1 MPEEQKEKK
10 MFRRESDLKELQEK
24 FNKFI
29 GDLASEKA
37 SGENIPDIVETMRK
51 DKRLP
56 HPFAVFI
63 SKFRFI
69 IFIIVVALVMLVPF
83 PMAIDFV
90 GTVIPASKTVMRVP
104 HDGTL
109 KDVRFK
115 YGEMVKKDDIICE
128 VYNERYGLEK
138 GLKGERLK
146 TTEEERV
153 ATEKLAQDLR
163 IILERK
169 KGLSVKGLVSAT
181 EVDQAQLEYD
191 KAEIAHLNVTREI
204 KTLKEAIA
212 LLESLIQESTI
223 RSQIDGIFMTPNLN
237 ESANQFIQKGEKLC
251 EVADLSDFIVEISM
265 KEKDMMTIREGQ
277 RVTVRFSIHPF
288 SSYAGEIFRVGYY
301 VADAI
306 GSKGRVAQP
315 TKDQF
320 FLITFEAKT
329 TKTISAYIKVQDIPK
344 DIKYG
349 MAAKVRA
356 TRISNIWSALFPKTM

>member
-1 MPEEQKEKK
+1 MPEEQDQKK

-37 SGENIPDIVETMRK
+37 SGENIPDIVETMHK
-51 DKRLP
+51 EKKLT
-56 HPFAVFI
+56 HPFAAFM
-63 SKFRFI
+63 SRYRFI
-69 IFIIVVALVMLVPF
+69 IFLIVVSIIMTVPF
-83 PMAIDFV
+83 PMPIDFI
-90 GTVIPASKTVMRVP
+90 GTVIPATKTVIRVP

-115 YGEMVKKDDIICE
+115 YGDMVKKDDIICW

-138 GLKGERLK
+138 ELKGERLK
-146 TTEEERV
+146 TAEEELAASER
-153 ATEKLAQDLR
+153 LAQDLQV
-163 IILERK
+163 ILERK
-169 KGLSVKGLVSAT
+169 NKLSKQGLVSAT
-181 EVDQAQLEYD
+181 ELDQAQLEHD
-191 KAEIAHLNVTREI
+191 KAEIAHLNVMRET
-204 KTLKEAIA
+204 KALKEAMA

-223 RSQIDGIFMTPNLN
+223 RSQIDGIFMTPNLA
-237 ESANQFIQKGEKLC
+237 ESANQFLQKGEKLC
-251 EVADLSDFIVEISM
+251 EVADVSDFIIEISM
-265 KEKDMMTIREGQ
+265 KEKDMMTVREGQ
-277 RVTVRFSIHPF
+277 RVSVRFSTHPF
-288 SSYAGEIFRVGYY
+288 KAYAGEIFRIGYY

-315 TKDQF
+315 TKDQY

-329 TKTISAYIKVQDIPK
+329 TKTISAYINVQDIPK

-356 TRISNIWSALFPKTM
+356 TRVSNIWSVLFPKTT